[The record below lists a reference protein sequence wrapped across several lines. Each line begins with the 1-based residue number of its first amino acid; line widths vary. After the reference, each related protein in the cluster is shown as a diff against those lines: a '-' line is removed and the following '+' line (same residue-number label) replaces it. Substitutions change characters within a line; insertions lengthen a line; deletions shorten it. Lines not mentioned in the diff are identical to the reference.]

1 MLTLPQFEVEG
12 ALAEVF
18 SDWEHALKA
27 KTVATLNAS
36 VLKELQGEVIKGI
49 FLKLKYEVQQ
59 KNR

>member
-49 FLKLKYEVQQ
+49 FKDIVFSVVTY
-59 KNR
+59 